1 MGTRHRSPV
10 PLAVT
15 VLVLLFL
22 YLPIVVLV
30 VYSFNDG
37 RFSVRWSHASLKWYR
52 RLLHERAIWDA
63 LRNSLLI
70 AVAATLT
77 STVLGTTAAL
87 AIHRYRSRLQRV
99 HYGLIYAPLVVPDIL
114 AGMSLLLLFVACGVR
129 LGMGTIYLAHV
140 SFCVSY
146 VTMVVLARL
155 QDFDASVLE
164 AAHDLGA
171 NTWQAT
177 RRVLL
182 PQLFP
187 GIAAGALLAFTLS
200 LDDFVITFFVS
211 GPGSTTLPLYIYSMI
226 RHGNPPLINALSTL
240 LIAITFLAVW
250 LSQRLLAK
258 QRKDGI

>member
-1 MGTRHRSPV
+1 MGKRRRSLV

-15 VLVLLFL
+15 ALVLLFL

-37 RFSVRWSHASLKWYR
+37 RFSVRWDHASLRWYR
-52 RLLHERAIWDA
+52 RLLDEREIWNA

-70 AVAATLT
+70 AVTATLT

-87 AIHRYRSRLQRV
+87 ALHRYRTRLQRV
-99 HYGLIYAPLVVPDIL
+99 HYGLVYAPLVVPDIL
-114 AGMSLLLLFVACGVR
+114 AGMSLLLLFVACGIQ
-129 LGMGTIYLAHV
+129 LGMGTIYVAHV

-155 QDFDASVLE
+155 EDFDTSVLE

-171 NTWQAT
+171 NTWETT
-177 RRVLL
+177 RLVLL
-182 PQLFP
+182 PLLFP
-187 GIAAGALLAFTLS
+187 GILAGALLAFTLS
-200 LDDFVITFFVS
+200 LDDFVITFFVA
-211 GPGSTTLPLYIYSMI
+211 GPGSTTLPVYIYSMI

-240 LIAITFLAVW
+240 LIAVTFLAVW
-250 LSQRLLAK
+250 GSQRLLAK
-258 QRKDGI
+258 QRKVGS